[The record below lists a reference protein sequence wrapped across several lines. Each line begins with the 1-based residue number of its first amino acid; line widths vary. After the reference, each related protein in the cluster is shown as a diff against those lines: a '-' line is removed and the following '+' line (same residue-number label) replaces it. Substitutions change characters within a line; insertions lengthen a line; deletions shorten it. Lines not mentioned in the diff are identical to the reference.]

1 MNMQAPVLNKLLA
14 GEFICPIAFNQEYE
28 QLQDDGFRSKVE
40 VWLGSLNMR
49 LARLGEDG
57 AFFMAPA
64 QLQSTQLT
72 RVKDELL
79 RFRDVYGP
87 WIRMLNLIRQAK
99 EGFDCVVGDYV
110 QLAELETAINESSTL
125 ESQLRNLHGVIS
137 NVAARNSN
145 RDFLKRL
152 LEHLKSD
159 GLLVMVNPQTETYR
173 VTGKIDQVHAV
184 LEFIAEHE
192 AVITPPVDDQP
203 QESESLDLLR
213 TNDSEEDE
221 GHG

>member
-28 QLQDDGFRSKVE
+28 QLQDEGFRSEVE

-64 QLQSTQLT
+64 QLQSAQLT

-99 EGFDCVVGDYV
+99 ESFDCVVGDYV

-184 LEFIAEHE
+184 LEFIAEHD
-192 AVITPPVDDQP
+192 AVISPLVDDQP
-203 QESESLDLLR
+203 QESEALDLLHA
-213 TNDSEEDE
+213 DHSDEDE